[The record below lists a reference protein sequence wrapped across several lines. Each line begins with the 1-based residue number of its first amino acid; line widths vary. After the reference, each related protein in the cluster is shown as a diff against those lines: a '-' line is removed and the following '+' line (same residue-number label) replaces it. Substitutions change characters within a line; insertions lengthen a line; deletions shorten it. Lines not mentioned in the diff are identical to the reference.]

1 MLSYP
6 IVLFFIGDVACCK
19 GIGSTTGQSAD
30 VGYPGS
36 VTMIRNLTTLRT
48 YIPSSPDNRISEH
61 LLPQKS
67 SLSPHISAM
76 EQEHTPGENPTYH
89 SSYTGHAPSGH
100 SGSSTTGP
108 QVSTAFDIRA
118 PSTLMANTADNTGG
132 LDPNV
137 LQGLD
142 ISPFTNAPH
151 PGTAKYNHCGCCNKT
166 FDRPSLLIRHNKT
179 PTHARIYEAAMQA
192 AATVQ
197 GVPPLVHT
205 QDVAQPLASHASDST
220 SYTLFPSPM
229 PTQSS
234 FYVSEPKSVVTAVEE
249 LLKAHTQSL
258 CDEKQKAEAESN
270 RLTVEVGKERECV
283 RRLEMEKNEAVKH
296 AESLTQQMVVMDE
309 RVRQLDEERTTMVAA
324 MEVSRGIEHGKLEI
338 QRELAKEQER
348 AQMLAF
354 EKEAAEEQTRGL
366 AERVKGLEQEVMRQS
381 EEINTA
387 QRLNNE
393 AIGRAEAAEEKKASA
408 DEKTL
413 MAVGWAKECCD
424 SAKAAEAQRAEETQR
439 AEAAERELEKALQKQ
454 KEQDDEIGRLKTGKA
469 EQDGEVVEDHIMVS
483 EEAKSAPYRL
493 RSKRKRNLSRAATGT
508 AQSMRRSVGARHEE
522 ATSRGPKAKR
532 IEPLPD
538 QLKQLSE
545 NWEDWEEGEEFR
557 VIRFDLQVSRGSERN
572 DALPGS
578 YFIKCARYG
587 EESVISNIEIAVVL
601 EHLYRKVFN
610 QEELWIIGRALRRHT
625 FQTITTS
632 EYDTMFGAEV
642 DGTIILVL
650 WCNFHEII
658 TEVVSGIRNISE

>member
-1 MLSYP
+1 
-6 IVLFFIGDVACCK
+6 
-19 GIGSTTGQSAD
+19 
-30 VGYPGS
+30 
-36 VTMIRNLTTLRT
+36 
-48 YIPSSPDNRISEH
+48 
-61 LLPQKS
+61 
-67 SLSPHISAM
+67 M

-166 FDRPSLLIRHNKT
+166 CT
-179 PTHARIYEAAMQA
+179 
-192 AATVQ
+192 
-197 GVPPLVHT
+197 PLVHT

-220 SYTLFPSPM
+220 SYPLFPSPM

-366 AERVKGLEQEVMRQS
+366 AERVKGLEQERPQK
-381 EEINTA
+381 
-387 QRLNNE
+387 R
-393 AIGRAEAAEEKKASA
+393 KKASA

-493 RSKRKRNLSRAATGT
+493 RSKRKRNFSGAATGT